1 MTIMM
6 TMVTLTIVTS
16 TMAIMVFLAMV
27 TTDHGTVYCLYF
39 LWQFFSLRTDKAIL
53 GSRMMTMMMVM
64 AMMMMML
71 MMICA
76 QTVRRGG

>member
-16 TMAIMVFLAMV
+16 TMATMVFLAMV

-39 LWQFFSLRTDKAIL
+39 LWPFFSLRTDKAIL
-53 GSRMMTMMMVM
+53 GSRMM
-64 AMMMMML
+64 MMMMTTMM

-76 QTVRRGG
+76 QTVRQGG

>member
-6 TMVTLTIVTS
+6 TMVTLTIVTL
-16 TMAIMVFLAMV
+16 TMTIRVFLAMV

-39 LWQFFSLRTDKAIL
+39 LWTFFSSRTDKAIL
-53 GSRMMTMMMVM
+53 GSRV
-64 AMMMMML
+64 MMMMRMR
-71 MMICA
+71 A